1 MAKYT
6 DEEIKG
12 FERKDMLNSR
22 MSAIKAISTVCEGT
36 NISEDELLKRADKIF
51 DWIAQD
57 QTWEIPNTL
66 TAKTLKNSEDGNVT
80 PVPTVKQKEW
90 LDRIQDKHKFTPEQ
104 VLKALGKYPGNKED
118 ALKAIKLLKDKNG

>member
-36 NISEDELLKRADKIF
+36 NISEDELLKRADKVF

-57 QTWEIPNTL
+57 QTWEIPNVFVG
-66 TAKTLKNSEDGNVT
+66 DGNVT

-104 VLKALGKYPGNKED
+104 VFKVLGKYPGNKED
-118 ALKAIKLLKDKNG
+118 ALKAIKLLQPMKDKNG